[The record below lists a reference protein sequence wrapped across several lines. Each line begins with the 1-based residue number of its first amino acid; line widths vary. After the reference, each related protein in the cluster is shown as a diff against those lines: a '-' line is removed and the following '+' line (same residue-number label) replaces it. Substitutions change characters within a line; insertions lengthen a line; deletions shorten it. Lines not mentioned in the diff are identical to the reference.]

1 MFDFGAQYGQLI
13 ARRVRDLHVYSEI
26 VPCDITA
33 EEVREMSPSAI
44 ILSGG
49 PASVNAEDAPRV
61 DPAIYELGVP
71 VLGFCYGHQ
80 ITAVT
85 LGGTVFHPDVGEYG
99 PATLHVEGGALFEG
113 TPTDQT
119 VWMSHF
125 DAVRDVLRLKI
136 GVDGRYNTKYYAF
149 GYNPAT
155 GQFYNQRAQQIG
167 GYPMLDVYIAAKWK
181 RMRILLKVAH
191 LSEDFFNT
199 REYFQVLHYPLNKRV
214 FKIGISWGFYD

>member
-1 MFDFGAQYGQLI
+1 MPSQALHAVSVTGVYARKDFRIGGLHLNH
-13 ARRVRDLHVYSEI
+13 RVLLQWSTDQQV
-26 VPCDITA
+26 
-33 EEVREMSPSAI
+33 
-44 ILSGG
+44 
-49 PASVNAEDAPRV
+49 
-61 DPAIYELGVP
+61 VP
-71 VLGFCYGHQ
+71 VPLVSAYISYF
-80 ITAVT
+80 
-85 LGGTVFHPDVGEYG
+85 
-99 PATLHVEGGALFEG
+99 FE
-113 TPTDQT
+113 
-119 VWMSHF
+119 F
-125 DAVRDVLRLKI
+125 DAVRDVLRLQI

>member
-1 MFDFGAQYGQLI
+1 MRA
-13 ARRVRDLHVYSEI
+13 
-26 VPCDITA
+26 
-33 EEVREMSPSAI
+33 
-44 ILSGG
+44 
-49 PASVNAEDAPRV
+49 
-61 DPAIYELGVP
+61 
-71 VLGFCYGHQ
+71 
-80 ITAVT
+80 
-85 LGGTVFHPDVGEYG
+85 
-99 PATLHVEGGALFEG
+99 
-113 TPTDQT
+113 
-119 VWMSHF
+119 
-125 DAVRDVLRLKI
+125 VLRLKI
-136 GVDGRYNTKYYAF
+136 GVDGRYNTKHYAF

>member
-1 MFDFGAQYGQLI
+1 
-13 ARRVRDLHVYSEI
+13 
-26 VPCDITA
+26 
-33 EEVREMSPSAI
+33 MSCCTDQQ
-44 ILSGG
+44 
-49 PASVNAEDAPRV
+49 V
-61 DPAIYELGVP
+61 VP
-71 VLGFCYGHQ
+71 VPLVSAYISYF
-80 ITAVT
+80 
-85 LGGTVFHPDVGEYG
+85 
-99 PATLHVEGGALFEG
+99 FE
-113 TPTDQT
+113 
-119 VWMSHF
+119 F